1 MGLPGDTTPMQ
12 FTKDQLTD
20 WKAYERVRSGGR
32 YNMFDARA
40 RQATGMSGERYS
52 FTMINYSA
60 LKEAVGAAGDSASD
74 RKRKSPTDG
83 AERQNPTNPSV

>member
-1 MGLPGDTTPMQ
+1 MQ

-20 WKAYERVRSGGR
+20 WKAFECVRSGGR
-32 YNMFDARA
+32 YNMFDPRA

-52 FTMINYSA
+52 FTMTNYST

-74 RKRKSPTDG
+74 RKRKSPTD
-83 AERQNPTNPSV
+83 RTHHQDHTNPRV